1 MGHAHA
7 RVRSL
12 GIVTSEGVSALG
24 PILHILLLHF
34 CGYQQLR
41 QVAGLSVVISHL
53 ALYRSRFARA
63 ALYMKA
69 MFSFDEPLF
78 EVPSP
83 FQAAVGGHSLLLPLT
98 VQQSLVDF
106 LRSLVEAFCSC
117 LLRRPSCRG

>member
-83 FQAAVGGHSLLLPLT
+83 FQAAVGGHSLLLPLAAPRAA
-98 VQQSLVDF
+98 VSC
-106 LRSLVEAFCSC
+106 RSLLQLPSAAAFLQRASTV
-117 LLRRPSCRG
+117 